1 MINRTIIEGMNKP
14 TKETIKR
21 LKSDIIFFT
30 ETVSQVKL
38 TSYQKQALLSL
49 CDGKSTQY
57 PYKQGK
63 RTIELFYRDFIN
75 HVSKGVKC

>member
-1 MINRTIIEGMNKP
+1 MNEP
-14 TKETIKR
+14 TRETIKR
-21 LKSDIIFFT
+21 LKSDIIPFT
-30 ETVSQVKL
+30 ETISHVKL

-63 RTIELFYRDFIN
+63 RTIEKFYHEFID